1 MKKIAGVLLS
11 VLVVYVIFYDLNH
24 GTLPS
29 GQNPPI
35 EASTIPSAETATGF
49 FEKKANP
56 GETVLSIIELN
67 LDGPIPVG
75 IDQVVSD
82 FSELN
87 NGMKPEEIKSGET
100 YKFPKYSQDN

>member
-1 MKKIAGVLLS
+1 MKKLAGVLLS
-11 VLVVYVIFYDLNH
+11 VLVIYVIFYDLNH
-24 GTLPS
+24 GTLPA
-29 GQNPPI
+29 GHNPSM
-35 EASTIPSAETATGF
+35 EASTIPSAETDAGF
-49 FEKKANP
+49 FEKKVNP

-87 NGMKPEEIKSGET
+87 NGLQPEEIKSGET

>member
-11 VLVVYVIFYDLNH
+11 VLVIYVIFYDLNH
-24 GTLPS
+24 GTLPA
-29 GQNPPI
+29 GQNPSM
-35 EASTIPSAETATGF
+35 EASTIPAAETDTGF
-49 FEKKANP
+49 FEKKVNP

-87 NGMKPEEIKSGET
+87 NGMQPEEIKSGET
-100 YKFPKYSQDN
+100 YKFPKYSHDN

>member
-1 MKKIAGVLLS
+1 MKKLAGVLLS
-11 VLVVYVIFYDLNH
+11 VLVIYVIFYDLNH
-24 GTLPS
+24 GTLPA
-29 GQNPPI
+29 GQNPSM
-35 EASTIPSAETATGF
+35 EASTIPSAETEAGF
-49 FEKKANP
+49 FEKKVNP

-87 NGMKPEEIKSGET
+87 NGMQPEEIKSGET
-100 YKFPKYSQDN
+100 YRFPKYSQHN

>member
-1 MKKIAGVLLS
+1 MKKMAGVLLS
-11 VLVVYVIFYDLNH
+11 ILVIYVIYFDLNR
-24 GTLPS
+24 GTLPA
-29 GQNPPI
+29 GQSQSM
-35 EASTIPSAETATGF
+35 EASTIPSAESDAVF
-49 FEKKANP
+49 FEKKVNP

-67 LDGPIPVG
+67 LDGPIPVS

-87 NGMKPEEIKSGET
+87 NGLRPEEIKSGKT